1 MNTKYSGH
9 TAPRAQERVNSS
21 REKAVR
27 KRPKQQMKTVVRKSS
42 KTQKK
47 MNPLGLFFMTF
58 GGIVLAGAVVIVCI
72 CLPKYLKLHN
82 NEEVN
87 FASFVEA
94 IPETIV
100 APPEEAE
107 VEETEVLG
115 ASKPKE
121 KYSEVI
127 EDAEYLR
134 QNNIFVQK
142 GKEEGV
148 VSMNFTGDILFDDE
162 YCCMCSLI
170 LRGGDMSTCISPET
184 LLKMQTADIT
194 VVNNEFP
201 YTERGTRNPEK
212 MYSFRAEPDTAGY
225 LKDLGAD
232 VAILANNHV
241 YDYGQQG
248 LVDTLDTLNAY
259 GVHPVG
265 AGKNLTEAITPV
277 YYIINDIKVAII
289 AATQIERLDTPNTIG
304 ATQDKPGVFRC
315 WANQL
320 IYDSIRAAK
329 ENADFVVVCVHWGTE
344 KDEQPDYWQ
353 TEMAPKLAEAGAD
366 LIIGDHTHRLQGIY
380 YYGDTPC
387 IYSLGNF
394 WFNGSTIDT
403 GMVEV
408 KIDKEGLKSFQFLP
422 AIQSNYSTKL
432 VEGSEQTRII
442 NYLRS
447 LSHGAVIS
455 DDGFVQKNS

>member
-1 MNTKYSGH
+1 M
-9 TAPRAQERVNSS
+9 R
-21 REKAVR
+21 
-27 KRPKQQMKTVVRKSS
+27 
-42 KTQKK
+42 
-47 MNPLGLFFMTF
+47 PLGVYFVTF
-58 GGIVLAGAVVIVCI
+58 GIIVTVGVAAIVCI
-72 CLPKYLKLHN
+72 CLPRYLKLHK

-87 FASFVEA
+87 LASFVEA

-100 APPEEAE
+100 SNEEIFE
-107 VEETEVLG
+107 TEETLISEEEE
-115 ASKPKE
+115 PKG
-121 KYSEVI
+121 KYTDVI
-127 EDAEYLR
+127 GDAEYLKN
-134 QNNIFVQK
+134 NNIFVRD
-142 GKEEGV
+142 GNEEDV
-148 VSMNFTGDILFDDE
+148 VSLNFTGDILFDDE

-170 LRGGDMSTCISPET
+170 LRGGDMTSCISPET
-184 LLKMQTADIT
+184 LQKMQSADIT

-201 YTERGTRNPEK
+201 YTERGTKNPEK

-241 YDYGQQG
+241 YDYGEQG
-248 LVDTLDTLNAY
+248 LIDTIDTLNAY

-265 AGKNLTEAITPV
+265 AGKNLDEAITPV

-304 ATQDKPGVFRC
+304 ATQNKPGVFRC
-315 WANQL
+315 WANQM
-320 IYDSIRAAK
+320 IYDSIKLAK

-408 KIDKEGLKSFQFLP
+408 KIDKEGLRSFQFLP

-432 VEGSEQTRII
+432 VEGSERTRIMD
-442 NYLRS
+442 YLRS
-447 LSHGAVIS
+447 LSHGAAITEDGYVTKIS
-455 DDGFVQKNS
+455 E